1 MSLRR
6 SERMTSA
13 DAFTHVMK
21 HGRKTGGRAFVVYVS
36 DDSLGKTDGTPLVG
50 LIVSKAIG
58 NAVQRNLMKRRLR
71 SIVASSD
78 VTGSMCWVI
87 RALPGSKAMTYDT
100 LEDTLTTSMRSALR
114 KWTKHQAGS
123 TS

>member
-21 HGRKTGGRAFVVYVS
+21 HGRKAGGRAFVVYVS
-36 DDSLGKTDGTPLVG
+36 DDTLGKTEGNPLVG

-71 SIVASSD
+71 SIMASSD
-78 VTGSMCWVI
+78 VTGAMCWVI
-87 RALPGSKAMTYDT
+87 RALPGSKTMTYDA
-100 LEDTLTTSMRSALR
+100 LEDTLTASMRSALR

-123 TS
+123 SS

>member
-21 HGRKTGGRAFVVYVS
+21 HGRKAGGRAFVVYVS
-36 DDSLGKTDGTPLVG
+36 DDTLGKSDGYPLVG

-87 RALPGSKAMTYDT
+87 RALPGSKTMTYDALEST
-100 LEDTLTTSMRSALR
+100 LIAAMSNALR
-114 KWTKHQAGS
+114 KWRKHQVGA

>member
-21 HGRKTGGRAFVVYVS
+21 HGRKAGGRAFVVYVS
-36 DDSLGKTDGTPLVG
+36 DDTLGKTDGDALVG

-58 NAVQRNLMKRRLR
+58 NAVQRNLMKRRIR
-71 SIVASSD
+71 SIVASND

-87 RALPGSKAMTYDT
+87 RALPGSKTMSYDV
-100 LEDTLTTSMRSALR
+100 LEETLTKVMGNALR
-114 KWTKHQAGS
+114 KWTRAQVGAS
-123 TS
+123 A